1 MLSKG
6 TKLYNEDEGFE
17 AIVVTDLMQYR
28 GFKAIYADII
38 KQKDE
43 KIICGAKLL
52 KDNIA
57 LVLRDKSIMQKIGL
71 NPEER
76 RAIYCHE
83 LGHCFSDNQKDSS
96 SKKREIAD
104 EVDSDTFAIEKCDVP
119 IDVLESALKKTY
131 EYCVSK
137 AKKDINMTDE
147 RVQRFIQEMT
157 ARKRNI
163 ERLKTMKKTRQDTSR

>member
-6 TKLYNEDEGFE
+6 TEISIGDIE

-57 LVLRDKSIMQKIGL
+57 LVIRDKNTLQRIGL
-71 NPEER
+71 NTEER

-83 LGHCFSDNQKDSS
+83 LGHCFSDNQKNSS

-104 EVDSDTFAIEKCDVP
+104 EVDSDTFAVEKCD
-119 IDVLESALKKTY
+119 ISTDVLESALRKTY
-131 EYCVSK
+131 EYYVEK
-137 AKKDINMTDE
+137 AKKDTNMTDE

-157 ARKRNI
+157 ARKRNV
-163 ERLKTMKKTRQDTSR
+163 ERLKNKLETKEVSR

>member
-6 TKLYNEDEGFE
+6 TKMHNENEGIE
-17 AIVVTDLMQYR
+17 AIVVTEPIQYR

-43 KIICGAKLL
+43 KIICCTKLVE
-52 KDNIA
+52 DNIA
-57 LVLRDKSIMQKIGL
+57 LVLRDKNILQRIGL
-71 NPEER
+71 NAEER

-104 EVDSDTFAIEKCDVP
+104 EVDSDTFAVEKCDIS
-119 IDVLESALKKTY
+119 IDVLERALRKTY
-131 EYCVSK
+131 EYYVAK
-137 AKKDINMTDE
+137 ARKDANMTDE
-147 RVQRFIQEMT
+147 RVQRFIQEMI
-157 ARKRNI
+157 ARKRNV
-163 ERLKTMKKTRQDTSR
+163 ERLKNKIETKDAYR

>member
-6 TKLYNEDEGFE
+6 TKLYNENEGLE

-43 KIICGAKLL
+43 KIICGAKIL
-52 KDNIA
+52 KGNIA

-83 LGHCFSDNQKDSS
+83 LGHCFSDNQKNSS

-104 EVDSDTFAIEKCDVP
+104 EVDSDTFAVEKCEVP
-119 IDVLESALKKTY
+119 IDVLESALSKTH
-131 EYCVSK
+131 EYYVEK
-137 AKKDINMTDE
+137 AGKDTNMTDE
-147 RVQRFIQEMT
+147 RVQRFKQEMI
-157 ARKRNI
+157 ARIRNI
-163 ERLKTMKKTRQDTSR
+163 ERLRAMEKMREDTSR

>member
-6 TKLYNEDEGFE
+6 TKLYNEDEGLE

-28 GFKAIYADII
+28 GFNAIYADII

-43 KIICGAKLL
+43 KIICGAKIL

-76 RAIYCHE
+76 KAIYCHE
-83 LGHCFSDNQKDSS
+83 LGHFFSDNQKNSS

-104 EVDSDTFAIEKCDVP
+104 EVDSDTFAVEECDVP
-119 IDVLESALKKTY
+119 TDVLERALRKTY
-131 EYCVSK
+131 EYYVAK
-137 AKKDINMTDE
+137 AKKDTNMTHE
-147 RVQRFIQEMT
+147 RVQRFMEEMT

-163 ERLKTMKKTRQDTSR
+163 ERLKAMEKMREDTSR